1 MAADQGDPK
10 AQNNLGV
17 MYVTGRGVP
26 RDYVEAAM
34 WFQKA
39 AAQGDTKAGESLARL
54 ETLLKT
60 RKK

>member
-1 MAADQGDPK
+1 
-10 AQNNLGV
+10 V